1 MTLKKNLKNHT
12 FSSFC
17 KWLFIC
23 ASIGIL
29 SGIASSLFLVS
40 LEWVT
45 QLRSENTWLLFLL
58 PLGGLLIGFL
68 YKKYDSEISKGN
80 NLILETYENPG
91 SKLAFK
97 LAPSIFFSTLIT
109 HLFGGSAGREGTAVQ
124 MSTAIADQ
132 FSNKFSLTTNERKT
146 LLIIGISAGF
156 AAVFG
161 TPLAGAVFALE
172 LLYFSKISLKSIVPA
187 LFTAY
192 VAHYTVYYLGVE
204 HTQYTI
210 HSIPEIKATHLIW
223 MAAAAVIFGIAARL
237 FSRTTHFLSNQF
249 RKHIKNPI
257 LRPVLGGI
265 ILVGLFQFSL
275 FSKYM
280 GLGIPVIQEA
290 FVTQSSSFDFILK
303 IAFTALTLGCGF
315 KGGEVTP
322 LFFMGATLGS
332 ALSGIIPIPIAILAA
347 VGFVA
352 LFAGATHAPV
362 ASTLMAMEL
371 FGWEIGVLAAIGC
384 FVAYL
389 FSGRIGIYS
398 SQVVGGIKI
407 RLYELLGL

>member
-1 MTLKKNLKNHT
+1 MLCL
-12 FSSFC
+12 
-17 KWLFIC
+17 LV
-23 ASIGIL
+23 GVL
-29 SGIASSLFLVS
+29 SGFAAAFFLVS
-40 LEWVT
+40 LEWAT
-45 QLRSENTWLLFLL
+45 DCRNKHPWLLFLL
-58 PLGGLLIGFL
+58 PLGGLLIGYF
-68 YKKYDSEISKGN
+68 YHKYDSEISKGN
-80 NLILETYENPG
+80 NLILETYDNSG

-124 MSTAIADQ
+124 MSTAIAYQ

-146 LLIIGISAGF
+146 LLIIGKSAGF

-223 MAAAAVIFGIAARL
+223 MSVAAVVFGIAARL

-290 FVTQSSSFDFILK
+290 FVTQSSSFDFMLK
-303 IAFTALTLGCGF
+303 IAFAALTLGCGF

-322 LFFMGATLGS
+322 LFFIGATLGS

-352 LFAGATHAPV
+352 LFAGATHTPV

-398 SQVVGGIKI
+398 SQVIGGIKI

>member
-1 MTLKKNLKNHT
+1 MKPITTNNPFHLFT
-12 FSSFC
+12 
-17 KWLFIC
+17 KWLMLC
-23 ASIGIL
+23 LLVGVL
-29 SGIASSLFLVS
+29 SGFAAAFFLVS
-40 LEWVT
+40 LEWAT
-45 QLRSENTWLLFLL
+45 DCRNEHPWLLFLL
-58 PLGGLLIGFL
+58 PLGGLLIGYF
-68 YKKYDSEISKGN
+68 YHKYDSEISKGN

-210 HSIPEIKATHLIW
+210 HSIHEIKATHLIW
-223 MAAAAVIFGIAARL
+223 MAAAAVVFGIAARL

-352 LFAGATHAPV
+352 LFAGATHTPV